1 MAIKQRFCKS
11 RSDKKTRKII
21 MINILLCLLMPAG
34 NDRIQM
40 RYNTEDKNFMSAG
53 TLDTAIS

>member
-1 MAIKQRFCKS
+1 M
-11 RSDKKTRKII
+11 
-21 MINILLCLLMPAG
+21 NILLCLLMPAG